1 MRKTQLVLLTFS
13 AAVLAGFAAATPAAA
28 REYPWCAQGGE
39 YDYPGECAY
48 NTYEQCQA
56 SVSGRLLVLRSQ
68 SAICLRPR
76 DAGTAATTPARAPGG
91 AVLDE
96 SDYRFASACSVP
108 VHEISIV

>member
-56 SVSGRLLVLRSQ
+56 SVSGRLLYCDRN
-68 SAICLRPR
+68 PR
-76 DAGTAATTPARAPGG
+76 FAYGQGTPAQPRLPRRA
-91 AVLDE
+91 
-96 SDYRFASACSVP
+96 RP
-108 VHEISIV
+108 VALY